1 MPCALGAIC
10 ADTLLADSGGGF
22 HIKPVGDIGP
32 GPWDGSGPK
41 DGAFVLRITPNL
53 EGGRPVFDYLGELSL
68 PGDGVLAWSVTDI
81 RGGSAAN
88 EGDYAAV
95 DGWLVRDS
103 LHPCASTSR
112 PSGVVY
118 GCPTDDWLTASAYQP
133 IQPDGSMT
141 GPRDAVYLS
150 SGSYDRWAPNP
161 AQLGSGVE
169 PRRATYLMWLVMD
182 GCGPSADCAQGPA
195 NLHWRII
202 DRFDPIPDLPA
213 QRLPTNAPPPVGDTY
228 PGGIPRAVAGEPVL
242 MGLDGQERMASS
254 TDASSFLIG
263 GWFGGG
269 PQICSG
275 GIGPRDPNPIAYHGC
290 AIYQIMG
297 VPGIPY
303 YPPTVV
309 MPVAGSDGPIVLRV
323 HVNDPGAE
331 TCWDVATCRT
341 RLVID
346 DVVWFGD
353 ASTSAVPIG
362 PWAAIAQAQ
371 RVAFADVRIQ
381 PDNSQAYVDEDR
393 FALPI
398 ACPAP
403 LPTLTFQLHGDPRMA
418 LLSVFPDAGTRKSV
432 QATSDPSVAIACI
445 TDGINRVGEPHWI
458 GRDNVLLL
466 VVGDARTATAIEA
479 NFGLPPG
486 DASGKRIALPTAA
499 LDRSLETIRDYLA
512 ARATGERDHAVGNR
526 LIVSQQDGFD
536 AYAEWQSDTMRR
548 HTAGAIDGT
557 ITLLSADATEADVGA
572 ELWQARPRGA
582 RFWLYR
588 VDYPGSTDPTL
599 GSETYVVIHD
609 RNSTFA
615 DWQLVRVAGAPY
627 PRIAIPPPIGL
638 PPGVTPIPG
647 NDGSG
652 DTPCV
657 PAGQPCG

>member
-1 MPCALGAIC
+1 VEA
-10 ADTLLADSGGGF
+10 
-22 HIKPVGDIGP
+22 
-32 GPWDGSGPK
+32 
-41 DGAFVLRITPNL
+41 
-53 EGGRPVFDYLGELSL
+53 LGELR
-68 PGDGVLAWSVTDI
+68 T
-81 RGGSAAN
+81 GGSGGLTATVDELLYDEVGAV
-88 EGDYAAV
+88 GSYAAV
-95 DGWLVRDS
+95 DGWLVRTP
-103 LHPCASTSR
+103 LHPCASITV
-112 PSGVVY
+112 PSGAPTDLPTY
-118 GCPTDDWLTASAYQP
+118 GCPEDDYLTDTQFQPTA
-133 IQPDGSMT
+133 PDGSSR
-141 GPRDAVYLS
+141 GPAKGIRLPS
-150 SGSYDRWAPNP
+150 ESYAKWAPDP
-161 AQLGSGVE
+161 AVLGPGVK
-169 PRRATYLMWLVMD
+169 PRHATFLIQFIHTSP
-182 GCGPSADCAQGPA
+182 CGSTDYCLAGP
-195 NLHWRII
+195 LIRRWQIV

-213 QRLPTNAPPPVGDTY
+213 QRLPTSAPPPVGDTY

-242 MGLDGQERMASS
+242 MGLDGQERMASP
-254 TDASSFLIG
+254 TDTSSFLIG

-269 PQICSG
+269 SGFCSG
-275 GIGPRDPNPIAYHGC
+275 GFGPRDPNPLAYHGC
-290 AIYQIMG
+290 AMFQITG

-309 MPVAGSDGPIVLRV
+309 MPADGSDGPIVLRV

-331 TCWDVATCRT
+331 TCWDVATCRA
-341 RLVID
+341 RLVIE

-353 ASTSAVPIG
+353 ASTSAAPIG
-362 PWAAIAQAQ
+362 PWVAIAQAQ
-371 RVAFADVRIQ
+371 SVAFADVRIQ

-418 LLSVFPDAGTRKSV
+418 LLAVFPDAGTRESV

-445 TDGINRVGEPHWI
+445 TDGINRVGEPRWI

-486 DASGKRIALPTAA
+486 DASRKRIALPTAA

-536 AYAEWQSDTMRR
+536 AYAEWQADTMRR

-557 ITLLSADATEADVGA
+557 VTLLSADATEADLGA

-599 GSETYVVIHD
+599 GSETYAVIHD

-627 PRIAIPPPIGL
+627 PRIAIPPPVGL